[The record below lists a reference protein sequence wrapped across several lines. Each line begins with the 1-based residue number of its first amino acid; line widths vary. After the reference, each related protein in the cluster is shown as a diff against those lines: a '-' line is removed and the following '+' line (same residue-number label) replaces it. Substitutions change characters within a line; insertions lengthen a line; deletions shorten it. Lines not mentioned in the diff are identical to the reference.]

1 MDAVASAAQ
10 LVEGSRAEDR
20 YFNRELSWLSFN
32 ERVLAEACNEKY
44 PLLVAVADAVCDVL
58 AEIEV
63 VEGLRVH
70 RSWCVGINAIAQV

>member
-1 MDAVASAAQ
+1 MRGVRLLERLDLGAPEEITC
-10 LVEGSRAEDR
+10 LHVEDHADR
-20 YFNRELSWLSFN
+20 VRQ
-32 ERVLAEACNEKY
+32 RG
-44 PLLVAVADAVCDVL
+44 LVAVADAVCDVL